1 MKKFAAI
8 AVAAVIASGLTT
20 TAFADNVNS
29 YRSKAGITPDSILYP
44 VDKAIDNL
52 KITITFGNEN
62 KSKVLVEIAEERL
75 GESQVMSDENKT
87 GLMKEAIEDYNNK
100 MSEAC
105 DKIQTAST
113 DAKVNND
120 ENKSEELS
128 KTAETI
134 NLKQEK
140 SIEVLKALES
150 KVSDSAKSTIENV
163 IKMQTAK
170 KEAVA
175 NMVEKRHELNAARKA
190 YHAAEVELKKVT
202 KTGDAA
208 AIKTAAD
215 TCNALKDKYTT
226 AQQAL
231 IDAARAKQAAVK
243 GVKDT
248 VDAAKDA
255 IKAEVKSGTI
265 TKEDIKNAAKPVK
278 KVINNKGTAIKN
290 LVKEEKQKINAIK
303 KEYKE
308 KKQEIV
314 NSKKTAK

>member
-8 AVAAVIASGLTT
+8 AAAAVIASGLTT

-44 VDKAIDNL
+44 VDRAIDNL
-52 KITITFGNEN
+52 KITLTFGNEN
-62 KSKVLVEIAEERL
+62 KSKVLIKIAEERL
-75 GESQVMSDENKT
+75 GEGQAMSDENKT

-100 MSEAC
+100 MNEAC
-105 DKIQTAST
+105 DKIQTASA
-113 DAKVNND
+113 DAKINND

-140 SIEVLKALES
+140 SIVVLKALES
-150 KVSDSAKSTIENV
+150 KVSDSAKSAIENV

-170 KEAVA
+170 KESVA
-175 NMVEKRHELNAARKA
+175 NMVAKRHELNAARKA

-231 IDAARAKQAAVK
+231 ADAVRAKQAAVK

-248 VDAAKDA
+248 VDTAKDA
-255 IKAEVKSGTI
+255 IKSEVKNGTI
-265 TKEDIKNAAKPVK
+265 TKEDVKNAVEPVK
-278 KVINNKGTAIKN
+278 KANNNKGTAIKN

-314 NSKKTAK
+314 NSKKTVK